1 MTNDRIKCAVRNLR
15 YDSTLN
21 TMVRVWIH
29 NTAELRW
36 DSSISAPAQINME
49 SREVSINPEMLG
61 GMVEQV
67 LTENPGKFCPPLRKS
82 VEELLVELT
91 SKYLLLH
98 EIGHDLYSPSAEAMA
113 RALQNST
120 TPQQLLAFCSNIVE
134 DSFIQV
140 EFQKEYPG
148 SDYREAFR
156 FGQLY
161 YQGDLTGY
169 DKAINDP
176 VTLMMGDPVYQML
189 YYFILRA
196 YNELAPKVI
205 RLFDSKLLPWQ
216 EDTLAMFDQAQ
227 HTVDTD
233 TRLKT
238 TIKFAEL
245 AYRDLK
251 QAAQDNKIP
260 QPQGGG
266 GSGQG
271 FGLQQEGQGGG
282 GQQQDQTQ
290 NGQAANGQQQ
300 DDPNAQSGKDQP
312 QGQGQDQGQNQ
323 SPAGAGNQQKP
334 QQGKQPQGQQEP
346 KTLEQQINDAA
357 KELNKKLGESGKS
370 RPGRTEQA
378 QKDLRKRAAGKGAAI
393 GAQAMGIR
401 RTELGDNSQFLKEDA
416 YRLYEECSTWWA
428 KIFNES
434 DYTLH
439 GLDEGDV
446 DPALIEQW
454 WTEKNHQIFCRDV
467 QVHQGKNIQVIFI
480 LDHSGS
486 MGGGSWGRFGTCARV
501 LTAMCHAFDDAHIR
515 STIYD
520 FGNDVCLLKTANEQ
534 PELCGAESNVLA
546 ALLGSRTGGGTD
558 PSKAFEALC
567 DDPAFMEDDEK
578 IVFFL
583 TDGEMGSG
591 GIEATVQHCIQ
602 TLTERGHWLFISIG
616 LDFSPSEV
624 KTLEAFTKPGIVKAY
639 TSSEVSSKLGEDIF
653 NLITEQFIQV

>member
-1 MTNDRIKCAVRNLR
+1 MPNDRIEYAVRHLR
-15 YDSTLN
+15 YDPTL
-21 TMVRVWIH
+21 TAMVRVWIH
-29 NTAELRW
+29 NNAELRW
-36 DSSISAPAQINME
+36 DPQISAPAQINME
-49 SREVSINPEMLG
+49 TREVSMNPEMLG
-61 GMVEQV
+61 RMVEQT
-67 LTENPGKFCPPLRKS
+67 LTENPNSFTGTPGKS
-82 VEELLVELT
+82 GAELLVELT
-91 SKYLLLH
+91 SRYLLLH
-98 EIGHDLYSPSAEAMA
+98 EIGHDLYSPSAEAMTQV
-113 RALQNST
+113 LQNST

-148 SDYREAFR
+148 SDYREVFR

-161 YQGDLTGY
+161 YQGDLNGY
-169 DKAINDP
+169 DKVINDP
-176 VTLMMGDPVYQML
+176 ATLMMGDPVYQML

-238 TIKFAEL
+238 TVKFAEL
-245 AYRDLK
+245 VYRDLK

-260 QPQGGG
+260 QGGS
-266 GSGQG
+266 SGQG
-271 FGLQQEGQGGG
+271 SGPQQEGQGGG
-282 GQQQDQTQ
+282 GQQQ
-290 NGQAANGQQQ
+290 
-300 DDPNAQSGKDQP
+300 S
-312 QGQGQDQGQNQ
+312 QGQDHGQNQ
-323 SPAGAGNQQKP
+323 SPAGAGSQQKP
-334 QQGKQPQGQQEP
+334 PQGGQPQGQGQGAAQTP
-346 KTLEQQINDAA
+346 QKTLEQQIEDAA

-378 QKDLRKRAAGKGAAI
+378 QKDLRKRVAGKGAAI

-401 RTELGDNSQFLKEDA
+401 RTELSDNTQFLKEDA

-439 GLDEGDV
+439 GLDEGEV
-446 DPALIEQW
+446 DQALIEQW
-454 WTEKNHQIFCRDV
+454 FTEKNPQIFCRDV
-467 QVHQGKNIQVIFI
+467 QVHQGKDIQVIFI

-486 MGGGSWGRFGTCARV
+486 MGGTWSRFGSCARV
-501 LTAMCHAFDDAHIR
+501 LTAMCHAFDDARIR

-520 FGNDVCLLKTANEQ
+520 FGNDVCLLKTADEQ

-546 ALLGSRTGGGTD
+546 ALLGSRTGGGTN
-558 PSKAFEALC
+558 PRKAFEALC
-567 DDPAFMEDDEK
+567 DDPTFMGDDEK

-583 TDGEMGSG
+583 TDGEMGNGS
-591 GIEATVQHCIQ
+591 IEATVQRCIQ
-602 TLTERGHWLFISIG
+602 TLTDRGHWFFVSIG
-616 LDFSPSEV
+616 LDFDPSEV
-624 KTLEAFTKPGIVKAY
+624 KNLEAFTKPGIVKAY
-639 TSSEVSSKLGEDIF
+639 TSSEVTSKLGEDIF
-653 NLITEQFIQV
+653 NLITEEFIKA